1 MSSTPTKSKAVSF
14 KIPASMST
22 SPGTQHT
29 QAVVKSG
36 IAARRLSPGPK
47 PSSPLSVQ
55 GKAQGLKPASPLASQ
70 NNTAESAIPT
80 AQHGAQPD
88 LVADIVE
95 TKTSTNQSGARS
107 ESQQRSGGTATSTP
121 SPVQHRHN
129 SPTAKKHHVGG
140 RLYVRANVRD
150 FANTTSTR
158 DRSPLLD
165 QHKSTS
171 PSMSNTQVAQLAGHV
186 RSTTNSSCHEH
197 IRALKYDAA
206 RLREQLLK
214 VEEEIKNMN
223 RGRSTL
229 EIAIQDV
236 RKALSVNQQSISTQQ
251 KKSSKGDEVCTVQ
264 YNSMY
269 SGIHSQLDQSINAHV
284 ITCWCAYA
292 L

>member
-1 MSSTPTKSKAVSF
+1 MYLGNALITAIEKRMSSTPTKSKAVSF
-14 KIPASMST
+14 KIPTSMST

-29 QAVVKSG
+29 QPVVHSG
-36 IAARRLSPGPK
+36 IAARRSSPK

-55 GKAQGLKPASPLASQ
+55 GKAQGLKPASPLSSQ
-70 NNTAESAIPT
+70 SNSAESAIPT

-95 TKTSTNQSGARS
+95 TKTSTSQSGARS
-107 ESQQRSGGTATSTP
+107 DSQPRSGGTATSTP

-140 RLYVRANVRD
+140 RVYVRANVRD

-165 QHKSTS
+165 QHKS

-197 IRALKYDAA
+197 IRALKYNAA

-251 KKSSKGDEVCTVQ
+251 KKSSKGDEVYTVQ

-269 SGIHSQLDQSINAHV
+269 SG
-284 ITCWCAYA
+284 T
-292 L
+292 